1 MRDQEKLSPC
11 CNGNP
16 SVLSHGYS
24 WMVGS
29 FQSLTRTL
37 QSLEGIASKSEFLE
51 KWLYICFSTKQQPS
65 TAGICSFIAA
75 FGDLKWLCLLS
86 LVRVGCKMSRDHVC
100 PLQPWAES
108 APYAMEEGSLRA
120 FMVQFHTTAEKCSP
134 QGGWE
139 DHFSQQPGLSAL
151 QLCFISASVHRCSSG
166 FM

>member
-1 MRDQEKLSPC
+1 M
-11 CNGNP
+11 
-16 SVLSHGYS
+16 LSHGHS
-24 WMVGS
+24 WGCRKVRS
-29 FQSLTRTL
+29 FQCLTRTL

-51 KWLYICFSTKQQPS
+51 NWLYICFSMKQQPS
-65 TAGICSFIAA
+65 TAGTCSFIAA

-100 PLQPWAES
+100 PLHPWAES

-139 DHFSQQPGLSAL
+139 DHFSQQPGLNAL
-151 QLCFISASVHRCSSG
+151 QAVVLYLCQHSPLQLRIYVSQ
-166 FM
+166 